1 MTFHLAACA
10 LNPVDDP
17 LLEIPGVLAE
27 LKHQGLATPN
37 LITYPECALTG
48 FSPLRAKELSNES
61 HTAEFERVFSSI
73 SSALDAAVLAG
84 AFLETD
90 GSIFNSA
97 VLFDG
102 GVKAGASTT
111 YSKRNLFAMSDES
124 EVVTA
129 GSSNRMFKI
138 SGWNISPKICY
149 DLRFPNDFYTQA
161 PDVDLFNVI
170 ANWPHVR
177 SHAWHSLLR
186 ARAIENEAFVL
197 GVNRSGEDEFG
208 NEYNS
213 KPVLFDPLG
222 IEVEPTLEL
231 GNMSFWE
238 LPHRSTFNTVG
249 STRARKHG

>member
-17 LLEIPGVLAE
+17 LLEIPGVLDQ
-27 LKHQGLATPN
+27 LKLQGLKSPD
-37 LITYPECALTG
+37 LIAYPECAMTG
-48 FSPLRAKELSNES
+48 FAPIQAKALANES
-61 HTAEFERVFSSI
+61 QTAEFERVFSSI
-73 SSALDAAVLAG
+73 SSALEAAVLAG
-84 AFLETD
+84 AFLESD
-90 GSIFNSA
+90 GLIYNSA
-97 VLFDG
+97 VLFEDG
-102 GVKAGASTT
+102 IKTEDSKT

-149 DLRFPNDFYTQA
+149 DLRFPNDFYVQA
-161 PDVDLFNVI
+161 PDVDLFTVI

-177 SHAWHSLLR
+177 NHAWHSLLK
-186 ARAIENEAFVL
+186 ARAIENETFVL

-208 NEYNS
+208 NEYTS

-222 IEVEPTLEL
+222 VDVEPSLEL
-231 GNMSFWE
+231 GNMYFWE

-249 STRARKHG
+249 STRAKRHG